1 MRTETAQVGEAA
13 GPRVLFDTTFVL
25 FFLAMEAGQS
35 LSTDFASTVS
45 LATLAA
51 VVVLPFYL
59 GDTGS
64 KSILALWIAERSLIA
79 IVALVLGIIFSQ
91 AIGPLLP
98 ESFGH
103 LPLALLIIAAFFSF
117 YVRFYSI
124 MRFRLAR

>member
-59 GDTGS
+59 GGS